1 MVQKMDKHDMDD
13 VFKCSMN
20 DKHTVE
26 AGDSDFEDNLDE
38 KFSSEIWRNTS
49 MLIALCMM
57 KNLMKKL
64 QYVFGKIPYY

>member
-38 KFSSEIWRNTS
+38 KFSSEI
-49 MLIALCMM
+49 
-57 KNLMKKL
+57 
-64 QYVFGKIPYY
+64 